1 MREHLKLT
9 GILLLAGAGTGLIA
23 SMFWGPGLISWW
35 WTPPGQTGTFTNL
48 CGDQVREAAR
58 ALVRMQVITG
68 VGLGVVFAGVGH
80 FIAYKRRQAAAAG
93 TPPAAEPAPPPA
105 APPA

>member
-1 MREHLKLT
+1 MREHLRFT
-9 GILLLAGAGTGLIA
+9 GMLLLAGAGTGLIA

-35 WTPPGQTGTFTNL
+35 WTPPGQAGSITNL
-48 CGDQVREAAR
+48 CGDQVREAAG

-68 VGLGVVFAGVGH
+68 IGLGIVFAGVGH
-80 FIAYKRRQAAAAG
+80 FVAYKRRQAAAA
-93 TPPAAEPAPPPA
+93 PAPPPA